1 MTFEEWW
8 IEQKGGQELTKYEAA
23 KNAWY
28 FSRLDCVKELQR
40 FRSQQEKSNEDQS

>member
-8 IEQKGGQELTKYEAA
+8 AEQKGCKEITKYEAA

-28 FSRLDCVKELQR
+28 AAKFVAVREQIKAMKEAR
-40 FRSQQEKSNEDQS
+40 DDESV

>member
-1 MTFEEWW
+1 MTFEQWW

-28 FSRLDCVKELQR
+28 QSRLECAKEIQKLR
-40 FRSQQEKSNEDQS
+40 DERNVDHDAQS